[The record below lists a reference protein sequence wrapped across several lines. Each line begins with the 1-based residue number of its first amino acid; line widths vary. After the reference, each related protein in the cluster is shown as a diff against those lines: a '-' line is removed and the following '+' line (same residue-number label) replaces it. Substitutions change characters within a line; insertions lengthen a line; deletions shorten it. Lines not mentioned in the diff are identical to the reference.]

1 MSLAAGLRDLR
12 NKRRESRAQARLPGP
27 SRQTEKD
34 QASKPLTWQ
43 RQDFGKCPDT
53 EVWTR
58 AAPRVACSCP
68 EAAVCKKSGGV
79 SGQGWRQVSFG
90 ALSLDPN
97 TNPEGLEAEPNRRF
111 YRDVSGARADGI
123 GLDAPH
129 QQSPSGSGLVLW
141 TVIGSE
147 SWFLGVVVRGGHT
160 QGEIQALERQVLER
174 SRALDNDT

>member
-1 MSLAAGLRDLR
+1 M
-12 NKRRESRAQARLPGP
+12 
-27 SRQTEKD
+27 
-34 QASKPLTWQ
+34 
-43 RQDFGKCPDT
+43 
-53 EVWTR
+53 
-58 AAPRVACSCP
+58 
-68 EAAVCKKSGGV
+68 
-79 SGQGWRQVSFG
+79 
-90 ALSLDPN
+90 SLDPN

-141 TVIGSE
+141 TVIGRE
-147 SWFLGVVVRGGHT
+147 SWFLGGVVRGGHT